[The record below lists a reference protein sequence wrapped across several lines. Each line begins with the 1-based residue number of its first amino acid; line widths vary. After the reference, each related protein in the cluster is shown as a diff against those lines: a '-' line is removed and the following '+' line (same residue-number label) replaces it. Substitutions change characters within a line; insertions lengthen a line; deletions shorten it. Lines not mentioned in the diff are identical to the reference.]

1 MSRRAVAN
9 AQAPA
14 PKRCAV
20 YTRKSTTAGLEMD
33 FNSLD
38 AQYEACV
45 AYIARQANWALIPE
59 RFDDGGFTGANTDR
73 PAFQRM
79 MRDVAAGTIDVVVVY
94 KVDRLSRSILD
105 FAKVM
110 EQLDNAS
117 ASFVSVTQNFTT
129 ADAMGRLTLNVLL
142 SFAQFER
149 EMIADRTRDK
159 IAAARR
165 RGKWTGGGTPFG
177 YKIVDRRLVA
187 HEGEAPIVSE
197 AFALF
202 LTHRRMAVVARL
214 LNEQCLLPRGMKSR
228 PARGGLRWTKD
239 GIGCVLRNVVYGGF
253 ITCGDDLVK
262 GEHEPLVDEATY
274 RAARAILE
282 GAEHTR
288 VHPRTNAEYLLRGL
302 LRCGACDTPMIP
314 ASSLKRG
321 VRLRYYRCATR
332 DKFGRGACA
341 AKELPAG
348 AIEAF
353 VAERVAEAVSE
364 AGFVD
369 EVDAA
374 MRTRAEER
382 RRALLE
388 VYATLPDRIA
398 TSSAAVT
405 GFVNDLAALSGG
417 ARAIVEAKMKSEA
430 ARLAAA
436 EAQLAETER
445 ALNAIENV
453 LRQRDFTVAA
463 LRDFGRV
470 WEAMIP
476 ENRGRLLRAVV
487 RAVRVFEREQRAEVE
502 LVDFA
507 ATGEARAA

>member
-1 MSRRAVAN
+1 VSRRGAAN
-9 AQAPA
+9 AEAPA

-20 YTRKSTTAGLEMD
+20 YTRKSTTAGLDMD

-38 AQYEACV
+38 AQYEACT
-45 AYIARQANWALIPE
+45 AYVARQTNWELIPE
-59 RFDDGGFTGANTDR
+59 RYDDGGFTGANTDR

-79 MRDVAAGTIDVVVVY
+79 MRDVAAGKIDVVVVY

-110 EQLDNAS
+110 EQLDKAS

-165 RGKWTGGGTPFG
+165 KGKWTGGGTPFG
-177 YKIVDRRLVA
+177 YKIVERRLVP
-187 HEGEAPIVSE
+187 HEGEAPVVRA

-202 LTHRRMAVVARL
+202 LTHRRIAVVARL

-228 PARGGLRWTKD
+228 PARGGLRWTKE
-239 GIGCVLRNVVYGGF
+239 GMARVLRNTIYGGF
-253 ITCGDDLVK
+253 IACADDLVK
-262 GEHEPLVDEATY
+262 GEHAPLLDEATY
-274 RAARAILE
+274 LAARAIIE
-282 GAEHTR
+282 GAEHR
-288 VHPRTNAEYLLRGL
+288 RSHPRTNAEYVLRGL
-302 LRCGACDTPMIP
+302 LHCGACGTPMVP
-314 ASSLKRG
+314 ASSLKNGLRF
-321 VRLRYYRCATR
+321 RYYRCATR

-341 AKELPAG
+341 AKELPAC

-374 MRTRAEER
+374 MRTQAEGR
-382 RRALLE
+382 KKALLE

-398 TSSAAVT
+398 ASSAAVT
-405 GFVNDLAALSGG
+405 GFVNDLAVLNGG

-430 ARLAAA
+430 GRLAAA

-445 ALNAIENV
+445 ALNAVEHA

-463 LRDFGRV
+463 LRDFGHV
-470 WEAMIP
+470 WEAMIA

-507 ATGEARAA
+507 ADDARAA